1 MDTERVA
8 VITGASRG
16 IGAATAC
23 LFALSGYRVAIVARN
38 AHVLEQVADRISA
51 AGGTALSLAGDLADL
66 DFAKSVIGKTSA
78 AFRRI
83 DVLVNNAAARELVS
97 MRRISTE
104 SWNRT
109 LQICLTTPAF
119 LAKWAAEDML
129 QRRSGG
135 VIINVSS
142 IMAQH
147 AAGISP
153 AYIASKGGLDSL
165 TYELAALYGE
175 SGIRVVSLQPGAVDT
190 ELSRDVAAGATD
202 TDEIRRFS
210 HDMIPLGRWAT
221 CEEVAHII
229 LFLASD
235 AASYITGTTITADGG
250 WLHHHLPNS
259 LKRKHYP
266 RDFP

>member
-1 MDTERVA
+1 MSSERVA

-23 LFALSGYRVAIVARN
+23 LFAQSGYRVAIVAKK
-38 AHVLEQVADRISA
+38 ADALQQVADRITA
-51 AGGTALSLAGDLADL
+51 AGGTALSLTGDLADL
-66 DFAKSVIGKTSA
+66 DFAKSVIDETTA
-78 AFRRI
+78 AFGRI

-97 MRRISTE
+97 MRRITPE

-119 LAKWAAEDML
+119 LSRWAAEDM
-129 QRRSGG
+129 QRRQSPG
-135 VIINVSS
+135 VIVNVSS
-142 IMAQH
+142 IMARH

-190 ELSRDVAAGATD
+190 ELSRDVAAGATG
-202 TDEIRRFS
+202 TDEIRQFS

-221 CEEVAHII
+221 CEEVARVI

-250 WLHHHLPNS
+250 WFHHHLPNS

-266 RDFP
+266 REFP

>member
-1 MDTERVA
+1 MSTQPVA

-23 LFALSGYRVAIVARN
+23 LFAQSGYRVAIVATKIDALR
-38 AHVLEQVADRISA
+38 QVADRISA
-51 AGGTALSLAGDLADL
+51 AGGTAMPLAGDLADL
-66 DFAKSVIGKTSA
+66 DFAKSVIDDTAA
-78 AFRRI
+78 AFGRI

-97 MRRISTE
+97 MRRITPE

-119 LAKWAAEDML
+119 LARWAAEDML
-129 QRRSGG
+129 RRQSEG
-135 VIINVSS
+135 VIVNVSS
-142 IMAQH
+142 MMAQH
-147 AAGISP
+147 AAGFAP

-165 TYELAALYGE
+165 TYELAALYGP
-175 SGIRVVSLQPGAVDT
+175 SGIRVVSVQPGAVDT
-190 ELSRDVAAGATD
+190 ELSRDVAGATC
-202 TDEIRRFS
+202 TDEIHQFS

-221 CEEVAHII
+221 SEEVARVI

-250 WLHHHLPNS
+250 WFHHHLPNS

-266 RDFP
+266 HDFP

>member
-1 MDTERVA
+1 MANERVA

-23 LFALSGYRVAIVARN
+23 LFAQSGYRVAIVATH
-38 AHVLEQVADRISA
+38 AESLQHVANRISA
-51 AGGTALSLAGDLADL
+51 TGGVALPLAGDLADL
-66 DFAKSVIGKTSA
+66 DFAKTVIDDTKA
-78 AFRRI
+78 AFGRI
-83 DVLVNNAAARELVS
+83 DVLVNNAAARELIS
-97 MRRISTE
+97 MRRISPE

-119 LAKWAAEDML
+119 LARWAAADME
-129 QRRSGG
+129 RRHSSG

-147 AAGISP
+147 AAGNAP

-165 TYELAALYGE
+165 TYELAALYGP

-202 TDEIRRFS
+202 TDEIREFS

-221 CEEVAHII
+221 CEEVARVI

-235 AASYITGTTITADGG
+235 AASYITGTTVTADGG

-266 RDFP
+266 HDFP